1 MILKIPQK
9 KERIFVLDKRI
20 ELRVD
25 QLSFTFKFEN
35 EEVNSIEHSQRC
47 KSMIRKII
55 NEFYL
60 MDIFVSCEDLKG
72 RNGYSDGK
80 RFVINNSEMMSFAYS
95 KTMQN
100 MGLFFELRATGFEHL
115 LAVTGL
121 SFSGFM
127 EKLNDLTERE
137 SFPGSWKMTRYDVAA
152 DLFNYGISLNKIN
165 NKILK
170 ESLKFKQLSRRGDGT
185 KRNYIDRVLNLDER
199 VKHVGTGQNIETL
212 YVGTRQGK
220 SAFLRFYNK
229 FIDVIDKGK
238 KQEED
243 CYSND
248 WYRYEIELKFDS
260 TSGTSFFQAVS
271 KVKTEEEF
279 KAFNATQ
286 IIDNYRLVTKQGN
299 DVPFIA
305 DIAKIARN
313 GEFGFISPNESRT
326 FDLESS
332 KEYFISGK
340 SGLQSLL
347 YRIRMTEGRDAVID
361 YLSDIMYYQDEHYRP
376 TEKDSLYLRH
386 FDNSHN
392 TFSER
397 K

>member
-1 MILKIPQK
+1 M
-9 KERIFVLDKRI
+9 DKRI

-47 KSMIRKII
+47 KSMIRDII

-60 MDIFVSCEDLKG
+60 MDIFVSCEEMQG

-80 RFVINNSEMMSFAYS
+80 RFVTNNSEMMSFAYS
-95 KTMQN
+95 TKSQN
-100 MGLFFELRATGFEHL
+100 MGVFFELKATGFEHL
-115 LAVTGL
+115 LAVTGMD
-121 SFSGFM
+121 FPAFM
-127 EKLNDLTERE
+127 EKLNSLTERK
-137 SFPGSWKMTRYDVAA
+137 SFPGQWKMTRYDVAA
-152 DLFNYGISLNKIN
+152 DLFNYGINLNKIN

-170 ESLKFKQLSRRGDGT
+170 ENLKFKQLSRRGDGT
-185 KRNYIDRVLNLDER
+185 KRNFIDKVLNLDEKI
-199 VKHVGTGQNIETL
+199 KHVGTGQNIETL
-212 YVGTRQGK
+212 YVGTRKGK

-229 FIDVIDKGK
+229 FIDVVEKGK
-238 KQEED
+238 KQEEE
-243 CYSND
+243 CYSSD

-271 KVKTEEEF
+271 QVKTDEEF

-286 IIDNYRLVTKQGN
+286 IIENYRLVTKQGN

>member
-1 MILKIPQK
+1 M
-9 KERIFVLDKRI
+9 DKRI

-60 MDIFVSCEDLKG
+60 LDIFVSCEDLKG

-170 ESLKFKQLSRRGDGT
+170 ESLKFKQLSKRGDGT

-271 KVKTEEEF
+271 QVKTEEEF

-326 FDLESS
+326 SDLESS

>member
-1 MILKIPQK
+1 M
-9 KERIFVLDKRI
+9 DKRI

-25 QLSFTFKFEN
+25 QLSFTFKFDN

-60 MDIFVSCEDLKG
+60 MDIFVSCEEMQG

-80 RFVINNSEMMSFAYS
+80 RFVTNNSEMMSFAYS
-95 KTMQN
+95 SKSQN
-100 MGLFFELRATGFEHL
+100 MGVFFELKATGFEQL
-115 LAVTGL
+115 LAVTGMD
-121 SFSGFM
+121 FPAFM
-127 EKLNDLTERE
+127 EKLNSLTERE
-137 SFPGSWKMTRYDVAA
+137 S
-152 DLFNYGISLNKIN
+152 YGIDLNKIN

-170 ESLKFKQLSRRGDGT
+170 ENLKFKQLSRRGDGT
-185 KRNYIDRVLNLDER
+185 KRNFIDKVLNLDEKI
-199 VKHVGTGQNIETL
+199 KHVGTGQNIETL
-212 YVGTRQGK
+212 YVGTRKGK

-229 FIDVIDKGK
+229 FIDVVEKGK

-243 CYSND
+243 CFSSD

-271 KVKTEEEF
+271 QIKTDEDF

-286 IIDNYRLVTKQGN
+286 IIDNYRLVTKNGN

-305 DIAKIARN
+305 DIAKIAKN
-313 GEFGFISPNESRT
+313 GQFGYISPNESRT

-332 KEYFISGK
+332 KDYFIAGK

-347 YRIRMTEGRDAVID
+347 YRIKMTEGRDAVIAF
-361 YLSDIMYYQDEHYRP
+361 LSDIMYYQDEHYRP
-376 TEKDSLYLRH
+376 TEKDSLYLRQL
-386 FDNSHN
+386 DSHN

>member
-1 MILKIPQK
+1 MN
-9 KERIFVLDKRI
+9 KRI

-60 MDIFVSCEDLKG
+60 LDIFVSCEDLKG

-170 ESLKFKQLSRRGDGT
+170 ESLKFKQLSKRGDGT

-271 KVKTEEEF
+271 QVKTEEEF

-347 YRIRMTEGRDAVID
+347 YRIRMTEGRGAVID

>member
-1 MILKIPQK
+1 
-9 KERIFVLDKRI
+9 LDKRI

-60 MDIFVSCEDLKG
+60 LDIFVSCEDLKG

-170 ESLKFKQLSRRGDGT
+170 ESLKFKQLSKRGDGT

-271 KVKTEEEF
+271 QVKTEEEF

>member
-1 MILKIPQK
+1 MN
-9 KERIFVLDKRI
+9 KRI

-60 MDIFVSCEDLKG
+60 LDIFVSCEDLKG

-100 MGLFFELRATGFEHL
+100 MGVFFELRATGFEHL

-170 ESLKFKQLSRRGDGT
+170 ESLKFKQLSKRGDGT

-271 KVKTEEEF
+271 QVKTEEEF

>member
-1 MILKIPQK
+1 M
-9 KERIFVLDKRI
+9 DKRI

-35 EEVNSIEHSQRC
+35 EEVNSIEHSNRC
-47 KSMIRKII
+47 KNMIRKII

-60 MDIFVSCEDLKG
+60 LDIFVSCEDLKG

-127 EKLNDLTERE
+127 ERLNNLTEQE

-170 ESLKFKQLSRRGDGT
+170 ESLKFKQLSKRGDGT

>member
-1 MILKIPQK
+1 M
-9 KERIFVLDKRI
+9 DKRI

-60 MDIFVSCEDLKG
+60 LDIFVSCEDLKG

-170 ESLKFKQLSRRGDGT
+170 ESLKFKQLSKRGDGT

>member
-1 MILKIPQK
+1 MN
-9 KERIFVLDKRI
+9 KRI

-60 MDIFVSCEDLKG
+60 LDIFVSCEDLKG

-170 ESLKFKQLSRRGDGT
+170 ESLKFKQLSKRGDGT

-238 KQEED
+238 KQEDD
-243 CYSND
+243 CYSSD

-271 KVKTEEEF
+271 QVKTDEEF

>member
-1 MILKIPQK
+1 M
-9 KERIFVLDKRI
+9 DKRI

-271 KVKTEEEF
+271 QVKTEEEF

>member
-1 MILKIPQK
+1 
-9 KERIFVLDKRI
+9 
-20 ELRVD
+20 
-25 QLSFTFKFEN
+25 
-35 EEVNSIEHSQRC
+35 
-47 KSMIRKII
+47 
-55 NEFYL
+55 
-60 MDIFVSCEDLKG
+60 MDIFVSCEELKG
-72 RNGYSDGK
+72 RNGYTDGT

-100 MGLFFELRATGFEHL
+100 MGVFFELRATGFEHL

-127 EKLNDLTERE
+127 EKLNSLTERE

-170 ESLKFKQLSRRGDGT
+170 ESLKFKQLSKRGDGT

-229 FIDVIDKGK
+229 FIDVTDKGK

-243 CYSND
+243 CYSKD

-271 KVKTEEEF
+271 QVKTDEEF

>member
-170 ESLKFKQLSRRGDGT
+170 ESLKFKQLSKRGDGT

-238 KQEED
+238 KQEKD

>member
-1 MILKIPQK
+1 M
-9 KERIFVLDKRI
+9 DKRI

>member
-1 MILKIPQK
+1 MN
-9 KERIFVLDKRI
+9 KRI

-60 MDIFVSCEDLKG
+60 LDIFVSCEDLKG

-170 ESLKFKQLSRRGDGT
+170 ESLKFKQLSKRGDGT

-271 KVKTEEEF
+271 QVKTEEEF

-347 YRIRMTEGRDAVID
+347 YRIRMTEGRDAVVD

>member
-1 MILKIPQK
+1 M
-9 KERIFVLDKRI
+9 DKRI

-35 EEVNSIEHSQRC
+35 EEVNSIEHSNRC
-47 KSMIRKII
+47 KNMIRKII

-60 MDIFVSCEDLKG
+60 LDIFVSCEDLKG

-170 ESLKFKQLSRRGDGT
+170 ESLKFKQLSKRGDGT

-238 KQEED
+238 KQEGD

-271 KVKTEEEF
+271 QVKTDEEF

>member
-1 MILKIPQK
+1 M
-9 KERIFVLDKRI
+9 DKRI

-60 MDIFVSCEDLKG
+60 LDIFVSCEDLKG

-170 ESLKFKQLSRRGDGT
+170 ESLKFKQLSKRGDGT

-243 CYSND
+243 CYSKD

-271 KVKTEEEF
+271 QVKTEEEF

-286 IIDNYRLVTKQGN
+286 IIDNYRLVTKNGN

>member
-1 MILKIPQK
+1 M
-9 KERIFVLDKRI
+9 DKRI

-35 EEVNSIEHSQRC
+35 EEVNSIEHSNRC
-47 KSMIRKII
+47 KNMIRKII

-60 MDIFVSCEDLKG
+60 LDIFVSCEDLKG

>member
-1 MILKIPQK
+1 M
-9 KERIFVLDKRI
+9 DKRI

-47 KSMIRKII
+47 KSMIRDII

-127 EKLNDLTERE
+127 ERLNNLTERE

-170 ESLKFKQLSRRGDGT
+170 ESLRFKQLSKRGDGT

-271 KVKTEEEF
+271 QVKTEEEF

>member
-1 MILKIPQK
+1 M
-9 KERIFVLDKRI
+9 DKRI

-60 MDIFVSCEDLKG
+60 LDIFVSCEDLKG

-170 ESLKFKQLSRRGDGT
+170 ESLKFKQLSKRGDGT

-271 KVKTEEEF
+271 QVKTEEEF

>member
-1 MILKIPQK
+1 M
-9 KERIFVLDKRI
+9 DKRI

-60 MDIFVSCEDLKG
+60 LDIFVSCEDLKG

-170 ESLKFKQLSRRGDGT
+170 ESLKFKQLSKRGDGT

-260 TSGTSFFQAVS
+260 TSGTSFFQAVPQ
-271 KVKTEEEF
+271 VKTEEEF

>member
-1 MILKIPQK
+1 MN
-9 KERIFVLDKRI
+9 KRI

-60 MDIFVSCEDLKG
+60 LDIFVSCEDLKG

-170 ESLKFKQLSRRGDGT
+170 ESLKFKQLSKRGDGT

-271 KVKTEEEF
+271 QVKTEEEF

>member
-1 MILKIPQK
+1 M
-9 KERIFVLDKRI
+9 DKRI

-60 MDIFVSCEDLKG
+60 LDIFVSCEDLKG

-170 ESLKFKQLSRRGDGT
+170 ESLKFKQLSKRGDGT

-271 KVKTEEEF
+271 QVKTDEEF

-347 YRIRMTEGRDAVID
+347 YRIRMTEGRDAVVD